1 MWLRDPMPIEV
12 SRVANVP
19 IGGQFWD
26 DVANAPL
33 DVSGYTFLA
42 NVAIS
47 DGQPIILNIPVTVT
61 SASLGMIDFNIDGYA
76 LSTIDGEMDSVS
88 LSYQIKAT
96 DFAGNSIIVV
106 RGPLILTPG
115 I

>member
-1 MWLRDPMPIEV
+1 MWLRDPLPIEV

-26 DVANAPL
+26 EVANGPM
-33 DVSGYTFLA
+33 DISGWEFSVS
-42 NVAIS
+42 VAVS

-61 SASLGMIDFNIDGYA
+61 SPSLGMIDFNINGYA
-76 LSTIDGEMDSVS
+76 FSIIDGEMDSVS